1 MAKTSYKGVQPIK
14 MIQAVFFDLD
24 DTLYDHLTPFQGA
37 LMQILQTPSDFPY
50 EKAYHQMRYYSDQL
64 SDRFGGTPT
73 TEPEL
78 SQLRHG
84 RFRLALEEF
93 GLHLSEQQVA
103 AVQQAYYNKQFE
115 IVLFKGAKELIEV
128 LQSESIF
135 VGIITNGPLPHQMK
149 KIEALHLKTLI
160 PLEAI
165 FVSGDVGFTKPD
177 VGIFDHVANK
187 FGITPAHCY
196 YIGDSWRNDVV
207 GALDAGWKSVW
218 FNHRN
223 VQPATTHCPHFEVK
237 SYDELHHLL
246 IDHKKR

>member
-1 MAKTSYKGVQPIK
+1 

-37 LMQILQTPSDFPY
+37 LKQILHTPTDFPY
-50 EKAYHQMRYYSDQL
+50 EKAYHRMRYYSDLL

-73 TEPEL
+73 SEPEL
-78 SQLRHG
+78 SELRHG
-84 RFRLALEEF
+84 RFRSALKEF
-93 GLHLSEQQVA
+93 ELDLSEEQAA

-115 IVLFKGAKELIEV
+115 IELFKGAKELIEA
-128 LQSESIF
+128 LQSDFII
-135 VGIITNGPLPHQMK
+135 VGIITNGPLSHQMK
-149 KIEALHLKTLI
+149 KIEALNLKAFI
-160 PLEAI
+160 PLDAI
-165 FVSGDVGFTKPD
+165 FVSGDVGYTKPD

-187 FGITPAHCY
+187 IGLIPTYCY
-196 YIGDSWRNDVV
+196 YIGDSWRNDVI

-223 VQPATTHCPHFEVK
+223 VQPATNHRPHFEVK

-246 IDHKKR
+246 IEQKKR

>member
-1 MAKTSYKGVQPIK
+1 MV
-14 MIQAVFFDLD
+14 QAVFFDLD
-24 DTLYDHLTPFQGA
+24 DTLYNHLAPFQGA
-37 LMQILQTPSDFPY
+37 LMQTLHTPADFPY
-50 EKAYHQMRYYSDQL
+50 EKAYHRMRYYSDLL
-64 SDRFGGTPT
+64 SDQFGGTPT

-84 RFRLALEEF
+84 RFRSALEEF
-93 GLHLSEQQVA
+93 GLELSEEQSA

-115 IVLFKGAKELIEV
+115 IELFNGAKELIEA
-128 LQSESIF
+128 LQSESIY

-149 KIEALHLKTLI
+149 KIEALNLKTLI

-177 VGIFDHVANK
+177 VGIFDHVASK
-187 FGITPAHCY
+187 LELSPEHSF
-196 YIGDSWRNDVV
+196 YIGDSWRNDVI

-223 VQPATTHCPHFEVK
+223 VQPATSHQPHFEMK
-237 SYDELHHLL
+237 SYNELHHLL
-246 IDHKKR
+246 IEQKKR